1 MNGRTPAKA
10 FRDGIPKTRKK
21 EDKTDLKTAA

>member
-10 FRDGIPKTRKK
+10 LRDGIPKNSRK